1 MVAILLRI
9 FLRLALAVRYR
20 VKLRGIDAIA
30 RRGTGGILFLPN
42 HPALVDPLIVIS
54 HLHARFRPRPLA
66 DRDQVNVPVIRYLA
80 RKIGVIPLPD
90 IKVHGP
96 AVRPEVEAAQR
107 TCIETLKGGGNVLL
121 YPSGHIYRTRHED
134 LRGNSG
140 ALELIRQVPGCRVVL
155 VRTRGLWGSALS
167 LAGGEYPNLG
177 RLAPRLLA
185 ALARNYFLGLPR
197 RRVTLEFWE
206 PPDLPRDADR
216 HTFNRFLEAYYN
228 ADAPPN
234 TYVAYDFNARPAVKH
249 LPDPQLA
256 RDPGAAAHVPPAVRE
271 RVLGHLREASGL
283 TSIRDTDRLAHEL
296 GLDSLV
302 RAEVLLWLAQEFGI
316 TEQDGDAVQTVS
328 DLLLAA
334 CGQAIV
340 TRPTPLK
347 PPPKRWFMNP
357 RSAERSAVATP
368 ARATSRSKR
377 AATNPSPSQGEGRV
391 GVSADDHA
399 VTGDRPSPY
408 PLPGR
413 EGSSPPRAA
422 SAATTTG
429 DRVRLTC
436 PPGETIT
443 AAFLAAAQRHPDRVI
458 IADQAS
464 GARSYRDVITAIL
477 VLQPLIA
484 ELRGTHVGIMLPASV
499 GATVVYWATLF
510 AGKVPLLVNWT
521 TGARNVKHALDVAGV
536 RCVLT
541 AGQLVARLEQQGV
554 DLAPYRE
561 QLVLLEDLR
570 KRVTLVAKLA
580 ALVRSYADW
589 SPLRRA
595 RVADTAAILVTSGSE
610 SLPKLVPLSHTNV
623 LTNIRDVLEIEP
635 LYASDRM
642 IGFLPPFHSFG
653 LTVTVIAP
661 PLMNLPVVYHTNPTE
676 ALLIA
681 RLIHAYRVSIV
692 LGTPTFLSGILRAT
706 PDNRLL
712 GSLRL
717 AITGAEKCPEATYA
731 ALAAKCP
738 QATVLEGYGI
748 TECAPIV
755 ACNTSVHTRPGTI
768 GRVLPSVEYALVD
781 VETDAPA
788 APGRQGML
796 LVRGPSIFGGYL
808 GDDVASP
815 FVTHAGQTWYRT
827 GDLVTEDDDGVLT
840 FRGRLKR
847 FVKIGGEMVS
857 LPAIEAAL
865 LPHHGQPDDEGPP
878 LAVVAT
884 QDETRPD
891 IVLFATR
898 PVDRAAANQQLRA
911 AGLSPLHN
919 ISSVRQVDTLP
930 LLGNGKTDYRALE
943 AQMKPV

>member
-1 MVAILLRI
+1 MVAILLRT
-9 FLRLALAVRYR
+9 FLRLALLPRYR
-20 VKLRGIDAIA
+20 VTLRGIDTIA

-42 HPALVDPLIVIS
+42 HPALVDPLIVVS

-96 AVRPEVEAAQR
+96 GVRAEVEAAQR
-107 TCIETLKGGGNVLL
+107 TCVETLRGGGNVLL
-121 YPSGHIYRTRHED
+121 YPSGHIYRTRYED

-140 ALELIRQVPGCRVVL
+140 ALDLIQQVPGCRVVL
-155 VRTRGLWGSALS
+155 VRSRGLWGSALS
-167 LAGGEYPNLG
+167 LASGEYPNLG

-185 ALARNYFLGLPR
+185 ALARNYILGLPR
-197 RRVTLEFWE
+197 RHVTLEFWE

-216 HTFNRFLEAYYN
+216 HTFNGFLEQYYN

-283 TSIRDTDRLAHEL
+283 ASIHDTDRLAQEL
-296 GLDSLV
+296 GLDSLA
-302 RAEVLLWLAQEFGI
+302 RAELLLWLAQEFGI

-334 CGQAIV
+334 CGQAII

-357 RSAERSAVATP
+357 STTGRS
-368 ARATSRSKR
+368 
-377 AATNPSPSQGEGRV
+377 
-391 GVSADDHA
+391 
-399 VTGDRPSPY
+399 
-408 PLPGR
+408 
-413 EGSSPPRAA
+413 AA
-422 SAATTTG
+422 SATILAG

-436 PPGETIT
+436 PPGEKIT
-443 AAFLAAAQRHPDRVI
+443 DAFVAAAQQHPDRVI

-464 GARSYRDVITAIL
+464 GARSYRDLIMAIL

-484 ELRGTHVGIMLPASV
+484 ELRGTNIGIMLPASV

-570 KRVTLVAKLA
+570 KRVTPAAKLA
-580 ALVRSYADW
+580 ALARSYADW

-610 SLPKLVPLSHTNV
+610 NLPKAVPLSHANV

-681 RLIHAYRVSIV
+681 RLIHAYRVSLI

-712 GSLRL
+712 SSLRL

-748 TECAPIV
+748 TECSPIV
-755 ACNTSVHTRPGTI
+755 ACNTSAHTHPGTI

-781 VETDAPA
+781 VETNAPA
-788 APGRQGML
+788 APGQQGML

-815 FVTHAGQTWYRT
+815 FVTHAGQAWYRT
-827 GDLVTEDDDGVLT
+827 GDLVTEDADGVLT

-865 LPHHGQPDDEGPP
+865 LPHYGQPDDEGPP

-898 PVDRAAANQQLRA
+898 SIDRAAANQQLRA

-919 ISSVRQVDTLP
+919 ISSVRQIDTLP

-943 AQMKPV
+943 AQLKQA